1 MHDPTRGPTLV
12 GPPTGKGIE
21 EERWAY
27 GSISNIASL
36 NAQRS
41 LSTTTERLQANYRRL
56 STGLR
61 ISTASDDAAGLAISE
76 RFRAQIRSTNQAIR
90 NAQDGISLTQTGEG
104 ALNEVSS
111 ILIRMRELS
120 IQAANGTV
128 SAADRATLYD
138 EEFSDLINEIDRI
151 AQSTTFN
158 GVRLLDGT
166 GSTITFQVGTGTTSG
181 IDTIQLSTSDTLA
194 STLGLSSLDI
204 GSGGNPSVAIT
215 SLDTAINAVSRVRG
229 QFGAA
234 QNRLTTT
241 IANLQI
247 QSENLS
253 AAESRIRD
261 VDVAV
266 ETSALTRNSI
276 LQQAAISILAQAN
289 TQPQAA
295 LQLLQS

>member
-1 MHDPTRGPTLV
+1 MGLRV
-12 GPPTGKGIE
+12 N
-21 EERWAY
+21 
-27 GSISNIASL
+27 SNIASL

-41 LSTTTERLQANYRRL
+41 LSQTTDKLQANFRRL

-76 RFRAQIRSTNQAIR
+76 RFRGQIRSTAQAIR

-111 ILIRMRELS
+111 ILIRMRELA
-120 IQAANGTV
+120 IQSSNGTV
-128 SAADRATLYD
+128 SGADRTTLN
-138 EEFSDLINEIDRI
+138 EEFGDLIEEIDRI
-151 AQSTTFN
+151 AKSTTFN
-158 GVRLLDGT
+158 GVSLLDGT
-166 GSTITFQVGTGTTSG
+166 GSTITFQVGVGTTAG
-181 IDTIQLSTSDTLA
+181 VDTIQLSTSDTLA

-204 GSGGNPSVAIT
+204 GSTGFPTVAIST
-215 SLDTAINAVSRVRG
+215 LDLAINSVSRVRG
-229 QFGAA
+229 ELGAA

-266 ETSALTRNSI
+266 ETAALTRNSI
-276 LQQAAISILAQAN
+276 LQQAAISILSQAN

-295 LQLLQS
+295 LQLLQN

>member
-1 MHDPTRGPTLV
+1 MGLRV
-12 GPPTGKGIE
+12 N
-21 EERWAY
+21 
-27 GSISNIASL
+27 SNIASL

-41 LSTTTERLQANYRRL
+41 LSQTTDKLQANFRRL

-76 RFRAQIRSTNQAIR
+76 RFRGQIRSTSQAIR

-111 ILIRMRELS
+111 ILIRMRELA
-120 IQAANGTV
+120 IQSSNGTV
-128 SAADRATLYD
+128 SGADRSTLN
-138 EEFSDLINEIDRI
+138 EEFGDLIEEIDRI
-151 AQSTTFN
+151 AKSTTFN
-158 GVRLLDGT
+158 GVSLLDGT
-166 GSTITFQVGTGTTSG
+166 GSTITFQVGVGTTSG
-181 IDTIQLSTSDTLA
+181 VDTIQLSTSDTLA

-204 GSGGNPSVAIT
+204 GSTGQPTIAIAT
-215 SLDTAINAVSRVRG
+215 LDLAINSVSRVRG
-229 QFGAA
+229 EFGAA

-266 ETSALTRNSI
+266 ETAALTRNSI
-276 LQQAAISILAQAN
+276 LQQAAISILSQAN

-295 LQLLQS
+295 LQLLQQ

>member
-1 MHDPTRGPTLV
+1 MGLRV
-12 GPPTGKGIE
+12 N
-21 EERWAY
+21 
-27 GSISNIASL
+27 SNIASL

-41 LSTTTERLQANYRRL
+41 LSRSTEQLQANYRRL

-76 RFRAQIRSTNQAIR
+76 RFRAQVRSTNQAIR

-111 ILIRMRELS
+111 ILIRMRELA
-120 IQAANGTV
+120 IQASNGTV
-128 SAADRATLYD
+128 SDDDRDTLGQ
-138 EEFSDLINEIDRI
+138 EFDNLIDEIDRI

-158 GVRLLDGT
+158 GVNLLDGT
-166 GSTITFQVGTGTTSG
+166 GSTLVFQVGTGTAAG
-181 IDTIQLSTSDTLA
+181 IDTIQLNTQDTLA
-194 STLGLSSLDI
+194 STLFTVTPRIDSAGSPISAIDSLD
-204 GSGGNPSVAIT
+204 
-215 SLDTAINAVSRVRG
+215 DAINVVSQTRG

-276 LQQAAISILAQAN
+276 LQQAAISILSQAN

-295 LQLLQS
+295 LTLLQG

>member
-1 MHDPTRGPTLV
+1 MGLRV
-12 GPPTGKGIE
+12 N
-21 EERWAY
+21 
-27 GSISNIASL
+27 SNIASL

-120 IQAANGTV
+120 IQASNGTV
-128 SAADRATLYD
+128 SDADRATLNQ
-138 EEFSDLINEIDRI
+138 EFTDLINEIDRI

-158 GVRLLDGT
+158 GVKLLDGT
-166 GSTITFQVGTGTTSG
+166 GSTLTFQVGTGTTVG

-194 STLGLSSLDI
+194 STLGLSTLDI
-204 GSGGNPSVAIT
+204 GSSGFPTVAV
-215 SLDTAINAVSRVRG
+215 SQLDSAINSVSRVRG

-234 QNRLTTT
+234 QNRLSTT

-295 LQLLQS
+295 LQLLQNG

>member
-1 MHDPTRGPTLV
+1 MGLRV
-12 GPPTGKGIE
+12 N
-21 EERWAY
+21 
-27 GSISNIASL
+27 SNIASL

-41 LSTTTERLQANYRRL
+41 LSTTTDRLQANYRRL

-76 RFRAQIRSTNQAIR
+76 RFRAQVRSTTQAIR

-120 IQAANGTV
+120 IQASNGTV
-128 SAADRATLYD
+128 SAADRATLNQ
-138 EEFSDLINEIDRI
+138 EFDDLINEIDRI

-166 GSTITFQVGTGTTSG
+166 GSTITFQVGTGTTTG

-194 STLGLSSLDI
+194 STLGLATLDI
-204 GSGGNPSVAIT
+204 GSSGNPTLAINQ
-215 SLDTAINAVSRVRG
+215 LDAAINAVSRVRG

-247 QSENLS
+247 QTENLS

-261 VDVAV
+261 VDVAN
-266 ETSALTRNSI
+266 ETSSLTRNSI

-295 LQLLQS
+295 LQLLQN

>member
-1 MHDPTRGPTLV
+1 MGLRV
-12 GPPTGKGIE
+12 N
-21 EERWAY
+21 
-27 GSISNIASL
+27 SNIASL

-41 LSTTTERLQANYRRL
+41 LSATTERLQANFRRL

-104 ALNEVSS
+104 SLNEVSA
-111 ILIRMRELS
+111 ILIRMRELA
-120 IQAANGTV
+120 IQSSNGTV
-128 SAADRATLYD
+128 SAADRTTLNQ
-138 EEFSDLINEIDRI
+138 EFTDLINEIDRI
-151 AQSTTFN
+151 AQSTQFN
-158 GVRLLDGT
+158 GVNLLDGT

-181 IDTIQLSTSDTLA
+181 IDTIQLTTSNTLA
-194 STLGLSSLDI
+194 STLGLSTLDI
-204 GSGGNPSVAIT
+204 GST
-215 SLDTAINAVSRVRG
+215 SLPTIAISALDGAINSVSRIRG

-234 QNRLTTT
+234 QNRLSTT

-266 ETSALTRNSI
+266 ETSSLTRNSI

-295 LQLLQS
+295 LQLLQG

>member
-1 MHDPTRGPTLV
+1 MGLRVNTNV
-12 GPPTGKGIE
+12 
-21 EERWAY
+21 A
-27 GSISNIASL
+27 SI
-36 NAQRS
+36 NAQRN
-41 LSTTTERLQANYRRL
+41 LSTVSERLGGNFRRL

-61 ISTASDDAAGLAISE
+61 ISTAADDAAGLAISE
-76 RFRAQIRSTNQAIR
+76 RLRSQVRSLEQGKR
-90 NAQDGISLTQTGEG
+90 NAKDGISLVQTGEG

-120 IQAANGTV
+120 IQASNGTV
-128 SAADRATLYD
+128 SDADRATLNQ
-138 EEFSDLINEIDRI
+138 EFGDLINEIDRI

-158 GVRLLDGT
+158 GVKLLDGT
-166 GSTITFQVGTGTTSG
+166 GSTLTFQVGTGTTTG

-194 STLGLSSLDI
+194 LTLGLSVLDI
-204 GSGGNPSVAIT
+204 GSGGTPTTAVSQ
-215 SLDTAINAVSRVRG
+215 LDDAINAVSRVRG

-234 QNRLTTT
+234 QNRLSTT

-295 LQLLQS
+295 LTLLQN

>member
-1 MHDPTRGPTLV
+1 MGLRV
-12 GPPTGKGIE
+12 N
-21 EERWAY
+21 
-27 GSISNIASL
+27 SNIASL

-41 LSTTTERLQANYRRL
+41 LSQTTIALQANYRRL

-61 ISTASDDAAGLAISE
+61 ISTAADDAAGLAISE

-104 ALNEVSS
+104 ALNEVSN
-111 ILIRMRELS
+111 ILIRLRELS

-128 SAADRATLYD
+128 SAADRNTLNQ
-138 EEFSDLINEIDRI
+138 EFSDLIQEIDRI

-166 GSTITFQVGTGTTSG
+166 GSTLTFQVGTGTVSG
-181 IDTIQLSTSDTLA
+181 VDTIQLSTSNTLA

-204 GSGGNPSVAIT
+204 GSGGSPSMAI
-215 SLDTAINAVSRVRG
+215 SAVDTAVNLVSAIRG
-229 QFGAA
+229 AFGAV
-234 QNRLTTT
+234 QNRLTAT

-247 QSENLS
+247 QSENTS

-261 VDVAV
+261 VDVAE
-266 ETSALTRNSI
+266 ETAALTRNQI

-295 LQLLQS
+295 LQLLRNG

>member
-1 MHDPTRGPTLV
+1 MGLRV
-12 GPPTGKGIE
+12 N
-21 EERWAY
+21 
-27 GSISNIASL
+27 SNIASL

-41 LSTTTERLQANYRRL
+41 LSQTTDRLQANYRRL

-76 RFRAQIRSTNQAIR
+76 RFRGQIRSTGQAIR

-128 SAADRATLYD
+128 SSADRSTLN
-138 EEFSDLINEIDRI
+138 EEFGDLIDEIDRI
-151 AQSTTFN
+151 AKSTTFN
-158 GVRLLDGT
+158 GVSLLDGT
-166 GSTITFQVGTGTTSG
+166 GSTITFQVGVGTTVGVDS
-181 IDTIQLSTSDTLA
+181 IQLSTSDTLA

-204 GSGGNPSVAIT
+204 GSTGNPTLAIAA
-215 SLDTAINAVSRVRG
+215 LDLAVNSVSRVRG

-266 ETSALTRNSI
+266 ETASLTRNSI
-276 LQQAAISILAQAN
+276 LQQAAISILSQAN

-295 LQLLQS
+295 LQLLQG

>member
-1 MHDPTRGPTLV
+1 MGLRV
-12 GPPTGKGIE
+12 N
-21 EERWAY
+21 
-27 GSISNIASL
+27 SNIASL

-41 LSTTTERLQANYRRL
+41 LSQTTIALQANYRRL

-61 ISTASDDAAGLAISE
+61 ISTAADDAAGLAISE

-104 ALNEVSS
+104 ALNEVSN
-111 ILIRMRELS
+111 ILIRLRELS

-128 SAADRATLYD
+128 SAADRNTLNQ
-138 EEFSDLINEIDRI
+138 EFSDLIQEIDRI

-166 GSTITFQVGTGTTSG
+166 GSTLTFQVGTGTVSG
-181 IDTIQLSTSDTLA
+181 VDTIQLSTSNTLA

-204 GSGGNPSVAIT
+204 GSGGSPSMAIGAV
-215 SLDTAINAVSRVRG
+215 DTAVNLVSAIRG
-229 QFGAA
+229 AFGAV
-234 QNRLTTT
+234 QNRLTAT

-247 QSENLS
+247 QSENTS

-261 VDVAV
+261 VDVAE
-266 ETSALTRNSI
+266 ETAALTRNQI

-295 LQLLQS
+295 LQLLRNG

>member
-1 MHDPTRGPTLV
+1 MGLRV
-12 GPPTGKGIE
+12 N
-21 EERWAY
+21 
-27 GSISNIASL
+27 SNIASL

-41 LSTTTERLQANYRRL
+41 LSQTTDKLQANFRRL

-76 RFRAQIRSTNQAIR
+76 RFRGQIRSTAQAIR

-111 ILIRMRELS
+111 ILIRMRELA
-120 IQAANGTV
+120 IQSSNGTV
-128 SAADRATLYD
+128 SGADRTTLN
-138 EEFSDLINEIDRI
+138 EEFGDLIEEIDRI
-151 AQSTTFN
+151 AKSTTFN
-158 GVRLLDGT
+158 GVSLLDGT
-166 GSTITFQVGTGTTSG
+166 GSTITFQVGVGTTAG
-181 IDTIQLSTSDTLA
+181 VDTIQLSTSDTLA

-204 GSGGNPSVAIT
+204 GSTGFPTVAIST
-215 SLDTAINAVSRVRG
+215 LDVAINSVSRVRG
-229 QFGAA
+229 ELGAA

-266 ETSALTRNSI
+266 ETAALTRNSI
-276 LQQAAISILAQAN
+276 LQQAAISILSQAN

-295 LQLLQS
+295 LQLLKQ

>member
-1 MHDPTRGPTLV
+1 MGLRV
-12 GPPTGKGIE
+12 N
-21 EERWAY
+21 
-27 GSISNIASL
+27 SNIASL

-128 SAADRATLYD
+128 SAADRANLD
-138 EEFSDLINEIDRI
+138 QEFSDLINEIDRI

-204 GSGGNPSVAIT
+204 GSGGNPSLAIT

>member
-1 MHDPTRGPTLV
+1 MGLRV
-12 GPPTGKGIE
+12 N
-21 EERWAY
+21 
-27 GSISNIASL
+27 SNIASL

-41 LSTTTERLQANYRRL
+41 LSTTTDRLQANYRRL

-76 RFRAQIRSTNQAIR
+76 RFRAQIRSTGQAIR

-120 IQAANGTV
+120 IQANNGTV
-128 SAADRATLYD
+128 SSADRVTLD
-138 EEFSDLINEIDRI
+138 QEFSDLINEIDRI

-166 GSTITFQVGTGTTSG
+166 GSTITFQVGTGITSG

-194 STLGLSSLDI
+194 STLGLATLDI
-204 GSGGNPSVAIT
+204 GSGGNPTLAI
-215 SLDTAINAVSRVRG
+215 SQLDAAINAVSRVRG

-295 LQLLQS
+295 LQLLQN

>member
-1 MHDPTRGPTLV
+1 MGLRV
-12 GPPTGKGIE
+12 N
-21 EERWAY
+21 
-27 GSISNIASL
+27 SNIASL

-41 LSTTTERLQANYRRL
+41 LSTTTDRLQANYRRL

-120 IQAANGTV
+120 IQASNGTV
-128 SAADRATLYD
+128 SDADRATLNQ
-138 EEFSDLINEIDRI
+138 EFGDLINEIDRI

-158 GVRLLDGT
+158 GVKLLDGT
-166 GSTITFQVGTGTTSG
+166 GSTLTFQVGTGTTTG
-181 IDTIQLSTSDTLA
+181 IDTIQLSTSNTLA
-194 STLGLSSLDI
+194 LTLGLSSLDI
-204 GSGGNPSVAIT
+204 GSGGTPTTAVSQ
-215 SLDTAINAVSRVRG
+215 LDDAINAVSRVRG

-234 QNRLTTT
+234 QNRLSTT

-295 LQLLQS
+295 LTLLQN

>member
-1 MHDPTRGPTLV
+1 MGLRV
-12 GPPTGKGIE
+12 N
-21 EERWAY
+21 
-27 GSISNIASL
+27 SNIASL

-41 LSTTTERLQANYRRL
+41 LSQTTERLQANYRRL

-76 RFRAQIRSTNQAIR
+76 RFRGQIRSTGQAIR

-111 ILIRMRELS
+111 ILIRMRELA
-120 IQAANGTV
+120 IQASNGTV
-128 SAADRATLYD
+128 SAADRSTLN
-138 EEFSDLINEIDRI
+138 EEFGDLIDEIDRI
-151 AQSTTFN
+151 AKSTTFN
-158 GVRLLDGT
+158 GVSLLDGT
-166 GSTITFQVGTGTTSG
+166 GSTITFQVGVGTAAG

-204 GSGGNPSVAIT
+204 GSTGTPTIAIAA
-215 SLDTAINAVSRVRG
+215 LDLAVNSVSRVRG

-261 VDVAV
+261 VDFAQ
-266 ETSALTRNSI
+266 ESADRARNSI
-276 LQQAAISILAQAN
+276 LHQGNIALLAQAN
-289 TQPQAA
+289 MQPRM
-295 LQLLQS
+295 LLRLLEAD

>member
-1 MHDPTRGPTLV
+1 M
-12 GPPTGKGIE
+12 
-21 EERWAY
+21 
-27 GSISNIASL
+27 
-36 NAQRS
+36 
-41 LSTTTERLQANYRRL
+41 
-56 STGLR
+56 
-61 ISTASDDAAGLAISE
+61 
-76 RFRAQIRSTNQAIR
+76 RSTNQAIR

-111 ILIRMRELS
+111 ILIRMRELA
-120 IQAANGTV
+120 IQASNGTV
-128 SAADRATLYD
+128 SAADRTTLHQ
-138 EEFSDLINEIDRI
+138 EFSDLINEIDRI

-158 GVRLLDGT
+158 GVHLLDGT
-166 GSTITFQVGTGTTSG
+166 GSTITFQVGTGTTTG

-204 GSGGNPSVAIT
+204 GSTGSPTIAVD
-215 SLDTAINAVSRVRG
+215 SLDDAINQVSRVRG

-295 LQLLQS
+295 LQLLQN

>member
-1 MHDPTRGPTLV
+1 MGLRV
-12 GPPTGKGIE
+12 N
-21 EERWAY
+21 
-27 GSISNIASL
+27 SNIASM

-61 ISTASDDAAGLAISE
+61 ISTASEDAAGLAISE
-76 RFRAQIRSTNQAIR
+76 RFRAQIRSTGQAIR

-120 IQAANGTV
+120 IQANNGSV
-128 SAADRATLYD
+128 SSADRQTLN

-158 GVRLLDGT
+158 GVKLLDGT
-166 GSTITFQVGTGTTSG
+166 GSTITFQVGTGTTAG
-181 IDTIQLSTSDTLA
+181 IDTIQLSTSNTLA
-194 STLGLSSLDI
+194 STLGLATLDI
-204 GSGGNPSVAIT
+204 GSGGNPTLAIGQ
-215 SLDTAINAVSRVRG
+215 LDTAVNAVSRVRG

-247 QSENLS
+247 QNENLS

-276 LQQAAISILAQAN
+276 LQQAAISILSQAN

-295 LQLLQS
+295 LQLLQV